1 MIASRYPRIQN
12 PATVSP
18 FGSTLCHP
26 VCMFQVPSKVYT
38 CHRESGIYTRNDT
51 NWNPLEY
58 RVNLHN
64 AEWTDH
70 ISSPAV
76 TTFKV
81 RKQHT
86 VVDLPST
93 SDLLKL
99 KEYSEMKM
107 SQLVQQLSV
116 HPTYNIW
123 RELSEIVLSRLVV
136 FNKRRSSQHSF

>member
-1 MIASRYPRIQN
+1 LSLTKDAAAS
-12 PATVSP
+12 T
-18 FGSTLCHP
+18 
-26 VCMFQVPSKVYT
+26 PSDIMADSIG
-38 CHRESGIYTRNDT
+38 EDT
-51 NWNPLEY
+51 AGDDTAASCCVVTPSDIMADSVGEDT
-58 RVNLHN
+58 NLHN